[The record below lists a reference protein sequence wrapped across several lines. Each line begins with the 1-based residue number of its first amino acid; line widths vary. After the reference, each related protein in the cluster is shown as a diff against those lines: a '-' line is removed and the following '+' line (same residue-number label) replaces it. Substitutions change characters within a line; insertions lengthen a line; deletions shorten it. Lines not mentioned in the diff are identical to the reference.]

1 MAENKPV
8 GDSPRSKQES
18 AAKDWH
24 DLALGTWFF
33 HDSPG
38 SLERYSVQERTDG
51 GCSIVCST
59 PYHYPRAKQN
69 MEEIAKRHNEL
80 GDTSPRTQPF
90 KYYPK
95 PWEFREEGYN
105 GGPRPFH
112 SPHKLFPPPSFVSPP
127 LQ

>member
-59 PYHYPRAKQN
+59 PYHYERAADN
-69 MEEIAKRHNEL
+69 MKEIARLHNAAVDPAQTFEEWWE
-80 GDTSPRTQPF
+80 SE
-90 KYYPK
+90 PK
-95 PWEFREEGYN
+95 TAILYEDVARAAFLAGQRSKET
-105 GGPRPFH
+105 
-112 SPHKLFPPPSFVSPP
+112 K
-127 LQ
+127 